1 MVIALSSTCEHFIDY
16 GKGKWSYTC
25 PIILLIAQA
34 LPKSTVLRECWFYHL
49 LDGNSTRAFILLKV
63 RNVLY
68 SCLVAIS
75 IVATTLTL
83 YGCLGKL
90 SQRHA
95 QLISCL
101 SRIFQREG
109 HFVKGFFTRWTWS
122 IKALGNTLYKC
133 LSSTQNISIFLCTL
147 YYQKNVPVRLLSF
160 RNFSRG

>member
-1 MVIALSSTCEHFIDY
+1 MPNNFAHSSGLTKNYGFKRMLILSSFRWEFH
-16 GKGKWSYTC
+16 KGVH
-25 PIILLIAQA
+25 LV
-34 LPKSTVLRECWFYHL
+34 KSKERVVL
-49 LDGNSTRAFILLKV
+49 
-63 RNVLY
+63 
-68 SCLVAIS
+68 CLVAIS

-133 LSSTQNISIFLCTL
+133 LSSAQNISIFLCTL